1 MDGEN
6 EQNRCLTAN
15 VIAAINKRPRR
26 PCQKTATT
34 DNDDVQTDLDVDQS
48 RIDFSAENPP
58 LTTDGD
64 VVQKTVYKNAANKQ
78 SVDNKPKD
86 TSDKNSMIMSTG
98 H

>member
-15 VIAAINKRPRR
+15 VIAAINKRRRR

-58 LTTDGD
+58 YEFFLDSSPLWCLISRVED
-64 VVQKTVYKNAANKQ
+64 
-78 SVDNKPKD
+78 
-86 TSDKNSMIMSTG
+86 
-98 H
+98 